1 MINTILGIQPNSDRL
16 LLENSNFAIEATEFF
31 QWLKQLLE
39 PETLRLLFG
48 DLSVLFHQTGFCHQ
62 NKKEGHLK
70 VQNEIVVLTV
80 LSFMLLPP
88 LSALLVIIITPI
100 AIVIVMVLIAT
111 YFGCLLGQCGLW
123 ILIAFLFWYIGV
135 RLNEVYL

>member
-1 MINTILGIQPNSDRL
+1 MINTIIGNQPDSDHL
-16 LLENSNFAIEATEFF
+16 LLENSKFAIEATDAHN
-31 QWLKQLLE
+31 WLEQLVE
-39 PETLRLLFG
+39 PESLRLLFG
-48 DLSVLFHQTGFCHQ
+48 DLSDLFHQTGFCHQ

-100 AIVIVMVLIAT
+100 AIVIVMVLIVT

-135 RLNEVYL
+135 RLNEAYL